1 MLPLLR
7 LSVPARPEGIGH
19 RHHGGEYG
27 VQDEAVRGDGVGGFS
42 VGQEKGDGGH
52 QHVAC
57 KDGEVPEAGDDAFQM
72 QRSLRVGEF
81 EASGA
86 EQDLGNGE
94 HAVGDQL
101 PRDGSPF
108 GWLSLSC

>member
-42 VGQEKGDGGH
+42 VGQEK
-52 QHVAC
+52 VMAATSMLPA
-57 KDGEVPEAGDDAFQM
+57 KMVRFQKLVM
-72 QRSLRVGEF
+72 TLF
-81 EASGA
+81 KCSGA
-86 EQDLGNGE
+86 C
-94 HAVGDQL
+94 V
-101 PRDGSPF
+101 
-108 GWLSLSC
+108 